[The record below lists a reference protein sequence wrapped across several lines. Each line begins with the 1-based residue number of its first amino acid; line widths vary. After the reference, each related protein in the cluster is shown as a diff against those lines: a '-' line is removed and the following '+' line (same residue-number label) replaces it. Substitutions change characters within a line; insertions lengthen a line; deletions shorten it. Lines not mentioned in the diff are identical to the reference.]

1 MTFQTFCNKK
11 IQNIRDFLDCI
22 LLIYHFILLGKLN
35 LSLEDLKK
43 AMASETEELWL
54 VKLPKNFRPDRMEG
68 QEIKFPSEKKSEKS
82 ETKTSL
88 DLKNNGV
95 IQNAIVTANTFSLP
109 FVCPK
114 KDKELISV
122 RKEHGLKLEKAI
134 QNRDEAVQDLEEDA
148 NAGEFK
154 FF

>member
-1 MTFQTFCNKK
+1 MQ
-11 IQNIRDFLDCI
+11 
-22 LLIYHFILLGKLN
+22 H
-35 LSLEDLKK
+35 
-43 AMASETEELWL
+43 WL
-54 VKLPKNFRPDRMEG
+54 VM
-68 QEIKFPSEKKSEKS
+68 IKINKSS
-82 ETKTSL
+82 TIISSIKTSL

-148 NAGEFK
+148 NTGECKLFYILYPRQ
-154 FF
+154 